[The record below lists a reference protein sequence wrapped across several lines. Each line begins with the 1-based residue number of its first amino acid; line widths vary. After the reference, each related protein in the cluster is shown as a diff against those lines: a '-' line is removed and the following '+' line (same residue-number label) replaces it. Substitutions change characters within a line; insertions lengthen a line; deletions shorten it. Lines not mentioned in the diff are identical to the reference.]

1 MSPSTARRRLIDADK
16 IREQVKDA
24 KQPDKEKRR
33 KPTPPRDNSKEYM
46 EKQTAEQT
54 PMVFVTLDASLE
66 TTVVEPGRYRL
77 TLLVDGEPTLVEK
90 LTLQY
95 HYKQVDAGTVAE
107 KVGVD
112 ESVRSKGEAA
122 PAPYRERHNPSN
134 RDLWYARKERISVRI
149 TLRSGVV
156 FTGMVEWFTNYE
168 VKLDIGV
175 RREGGGAGV
184 ILHRHAVLRVEL
196 LEEPKEEPKLD
207 PPPDA
212 EPKADEG

>member
-1 MSPSTARRRLIDADK
+1 MIS
-16 IREQVKDA
+16 
-24 KQPDKEKRR
+24 
-33 KPTPPRDNSKEYM
+33 
-46 EKQTAEQT
+46 
-54 PMVFVTLDASLE
+54 AS
-66 TTVVEPGRYRL
+66 
-77 TLLVDGEPTLVEK
+77 
-90 LTLQY
+90 
-95 HYKQVDAGTVAE
+95 VA
-107 KVGVD
+107 
-112 ESVRSKGEAA
+112 GEAA
-122 PAPYRERHNPSN
+122 PAPYRERHNLSN

-175 RREGGGAGV
+175 RREGGAAAV

-212 EPKADEG
+212 EPKAEEG